1 MNQENEKFKQRLI
14 KNAKWIVLII
24 TLLGFIILS
33 NLAYNKR
40 ILQNDIMN
48 PKFISSYI
56 TLIAMFITN
65 LGSAT
70 ILIIISMI
78 LLLAIKDKKIGLAIC
93 LNLAIEASLNAL
105 LKNII
110 QRPRPSGIRLIIES
124 GYSFPSGHSMAS
136 MAFYGF
142 LIYLIYK
149 YVKNKKIKW
158 TLISILSI
166 LIATIGLSRIYLGV
180 HYISDVLGGFLISIS
195 YLIVYTSLIDKFV
208 LKTHK

>member
-48 PKFISSYI
+48 PKFISSHI

-105 LKNII
+105 LKNVI

-136 MAFYGF
+136 MTFYGF

-158 TLISILSI
+158 ALISILSI

-208 LKTHK
+208 LKTNK